1 MTHELEVSDSDV
13 GDEGQHVEAA
23 QALAAAV
30 VQIDLAVREAQAP
43 VDRLTLLIDCLAEA
57 LSELRTASSA
67 SGETGTLN
75 PDSPDEPESPL
86 VRLQKDLYL
95 CVTQLQFYDR
105 LVQHMAHVQDYL
117 ASAANELASPSPAS
131 RDVWDTL
138 RIKLR
143 ARLISAAQRELLDS
157 ILSPETGPTTSGA
170 TARAE
175 YASQGS
181 IELF

>member
-1 MTHELEVSDSDV
+1 MTHELETPDSGV
-13 GDEGQHVEAA
+13 RDEGQHLEAA

-43 VDRLTLLIDCLAEA
+43 VDRLTLLVDCLAEA
-57 LSELRTASSA
+57 LRELRGPA
-67 SGETGTLN
+67 SGTGEIVARQ

-86 VRLQKDLYL
+86 ERLQKDLYL
-95 CVTQLQFYDR
+95 CVIQLQFYDR
-105 LVQHMAHVQDYL
+105 LVQHLAHVQDYL
-117 ASAANELASPSPAS
+117 ASAANELASPSPAEQ
-131 RDVWDTL
+131 DVWDRL
-138 RIKLR
+138 RTKLR

-170 TARAE
+170 AARAE

>member
-1 MTHELEVSDSDV
+1 MTHELEVPDSGV
-13 GDEGQHVEAA
+13 RDEGQYIEAA

-43 VDRLTLLIDCLAEA
+43 VDRLTLLVDCLAEA
-57 LSELRTASSA
+57 LRELRTASST
-67 SGETGTLN
+67 SGETRARP

-86 VRLQKDLYL
+86 ERLQKDLYL
-95 CVTQLQFYDR
+95 CVIQLQFYDR
-105 LVQHMAHVQDYL
+105 LVQHIAHVQDYL
-117 ASAANELASPSPAS
+117 AGAANELASPSPAS
-131 RDVWDTL
+131 RDVWDNL
-138 RIKLR
+138 RTKLR

-157 ILSPETGPTTSGA
+157 ILSPETGPMTSAA